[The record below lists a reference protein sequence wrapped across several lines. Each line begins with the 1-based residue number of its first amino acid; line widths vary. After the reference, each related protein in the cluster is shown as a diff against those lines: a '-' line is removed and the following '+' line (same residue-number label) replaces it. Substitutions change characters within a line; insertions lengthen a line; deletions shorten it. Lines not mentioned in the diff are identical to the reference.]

1 MLIWKKANEKN
12 NDMDMEN
19 VGSLLKIDMS
29 VLV

>member
-19 VGSLLKIDMS
+19 IESLLKIDMS
-29 VLV
+29 VQV

>member
-19 VGSLLKIDMS
+19 VESLLKIDMS

>member
-19 VGSLLKIDMS
+19 VESLLKIDMS
-29 VLV
+29 ILV

>member
-19 VGSLLKIDMS
+19 VESLLKIDMS
-29 VLV
+29 VQV